1 MPAKASIVSAT
12 ATPTPAA
19 GQACALSKASAGPAL
34 TLRED
39 SRRQPRFLARGN
51 VAAAWRARLAPR
63 VIAMLRACDSV
74 VLATADADGHPYV
87 QHRGG
92 PPGWLHV
99 PDDRTLAFADFAGN
113 RQYTTVDNLAENARA
128 FLLFIDYE
136 RGHRIKIAGR
146 ARVSD
151 DQALIARL
159 TPAGYPADVER
170 AIVFDVDAWSANC
183 AQHIPRR
190 VKASARP

>member
-1 MPAKASIVSAT
+1 MSAAATTPATTQAIVSSRVSA
-12 ATPTPAA
+12 PTVAPTHGAA
-19 GQACALSKASAGPAL
+19 RP
-34 TLRED
+34 R
-39 SRRQPRFLARGN
+39 PRFVARGD
-51 VAAAWRARLAPR
+51 VARAWRERLAPR
-63 VIAMLRACDSV
+63 VIGMLRDCDSI
-74 VLATADADGHPYV
+74 VLATADAEGHPYV

-99 PDDRTLAFADFAGN
+99 QDDRTLAFADFAGN
-113 RQYTTVDNLAENARA
+113 RQYTTVDNLAENPRA
-128 FLLFIDYE
+128 FLLFVDYE

-151 DQALIARL
+151 DPALIASL
-159 TPAGYPADVER
+159 TPAGYRACVER

-190 VKASARP
+190 VPEPATP

>member
-1 MPAKASIVSAT
+1 VSVST
-12 ATPTPAA
+12 ATTTS
-19 GQACALSKASAGPAL
+19 AL
-34 TLRED
+34 
-39 SRRQPRFLARGN
+39 PRFLRRGN
-51 VAAAWRARLAPR
+51 VARAWRERLPPR
-63 VIAMLRACDSV
+63 VVAMLRESDSI

-99 PDDRTLAFADFAGN
+99 LDDHTLAFADFAGN
-113 RQYTTVDNLAENARA
+113 RQYTTVDNLAENPQA

-151 DQALIARL
+151 DPELIATL
-159 TPAGYPADVER
+159 TPPGYPAEVER
-170 AIVFDVDAWSANC
+170 AIVFDVSAWSANC
-183 AQHIPRR
+183 PQHIPRR
-190 VKASARP
+190 VAQLTP

>member
-1 MPAKASIVSAT
+1 MQAS
-12 ATPTPAA
+12 
-19 GQACALSKASAGPAL
+19 ALSKASAVPAL
-34 TLRED
+34 PMQVE
-39 SRRQPRFLARGN
+39 SRRLPRFLARGN

-63 VIAMLRACDSV
+63 VIAMLRACDSI

-99 PDDRTLAFADFAGN
+99 LDDRTLAFADFAGN

-128 FLLFIDYE
+128 FLLLVDYE

-151 DQALIARL
+151 DPALIASL

-190 VKASARP
+190 VKAPPTP